1 MRKTIYILLL
11 IATMWGCDNETP
23 MEIPAHDP
31 ASIYLTAVTGMTET
45 TRTPYE
51 YTVPNRSNE
60 GILRTEVWATS
71 NKGTYFSNDW
81 NGKNHGNDVAIHTLT
96 NFDSEHPKLLNQ
108 AVYPQSGTPVY
119 FIGLHPQNMW
129 QLSDD
134 GKKTSCT
141 FTGCEDLMYATRKEG
156 QYASPDPTLGYQVR
170 ELYFQHLLT
179 LVNIKMVAED
189 QMTTQAWGKITDIKI
204 SSKNTCSINIGNE
217 GTQNVNSDVD
227 YGYSSAD
234 AKKLPLFKK
243 GTNEI
248 FPTVGGY
255 LLDYYPNVSTPQ
267 EVAYV
272 MCSPVDAIKTVVVD
286 GNEEPYY
293 EYTLDI
299 VTERRNVS
307 IPIDLRINSET
318 LFEGSTRSRSF
329 TLTLTFKMGN
339 TILVS
344 GDVVDWTFEG
354 NSNVEL

>member
-1 MRKTIYILLL
+1 
-11 IATMWGCDNETP
+11 
-23 MEIPAHDP
+23 
-31 ASIYLTAVTGMTET
+31 
-45 TRTPYE
+45 
-51 YTVPNRSNE
+51 
-60 GILRTEVWATS
+60 
-71 NKGTYFSNDW
+71 
-81 NGKNHGNDVAIHTLT
+81 
-96 NFDSEHPKLLNQ
+96 
-108 AVYPQSGTPVY
+108 
-119 FIGLHPQNMW
+119 
-129 QLSDD
+129 
-134 GKKTSCT
+134 
-141 FTGCEDLMYATRKEG
+141 
-156 QYASPDPTLGYQVR
+156 
-170 ELYFQHLLT
+170 
-179 LVNIKMVAED
+179 MVAED

-344 GDVVDWTFEG
+344 GDVVDWIFEG